1 MSASNFSTKAEKT
14 NNVSVKNES
23 DSIEGELSEYE
34 DKGGFWSR
42 LSKKLEVQE
51 KGDLTTSQ
59 MFLVNYDLKPVEN
72 ARRTWSWY
80 NYVFFWV
87 ADSFNISTWQIAST
101 GVATMNWWQTWL
113 SVWVGYF
120 LCGIFVSL
128 GSRVGIVYHISFP
141 VAARSSF
148 GIYGSLWPIFNR
160 VVMSCVWYGVQCA
173 IAGPCIEVMLKSIF
187 GNDLN
192 TRIPNHISSD
202 FTSFEFLSFFLFWL
216 FSLPA
221 IWFPPHQVRHLFTF
235 KAYVTPIAG
244 ILFLVW
250 TIVKA
255 GGIGP
260 VVHKKATVSGGDLG
274 WAFVKSTLN
283 SLANFATLIV
293 NAPDFSRF
301 ADKPTFSLKYIV
313 YTVSIPFCFSLTS
326 LIGILVSSASSSM
339 YGETLWNP
347 IDVLAKFLDNFTS
360 GNRAGVF
367 FLGLAFAVAQLG
379 TNICANS
386 ISFGTDVTALL
397 PRYIN
402 IRRGGYIC
410 AALALAINPWKLN
423 SSASMFTTYLSAYSV
438 FLSSIAGV
446 VACDYYYVRR
456 GYLKL
461 THLYSLH
468 APEKP
473 ESRSFYF
480 YNRIGCN
487 WRAYV
492 AYICGI
498 LPNIVGFVGATETH
512 VVPIG
517 AEKVYRLNFFM
528 GFISAFLVY
537 AILCRLSPIAGVP
550 KVKAFQKGW
559 FEEDQDVED
568 FEDELQGHVFHEG
581 LEKSLSYVSGRYNRG
596 QDDNF

>member
-1 MSASNFSTKAEKT
+1 MSTKDQEKIEH
-14 NNVSVKNES
+14 VKAV
-23 DSIEGELSEYE
+23 DDGTHSIEGEVSSITENE
-34 DKGGFWSR
+34 PSSWWR
-42 LSKKLEVQE
+42 RMIKKIQLQE
-51 KGDLTTSQ
+51 KGDLTTAQ
-59 MFLVNYDLKPVEN
+59 MYLVNYDLRPVEE

-80 NYVFFWV
+80 NYVFFWI
-87 ADSFNISTWQIAST
+87 ADSFNISTWQIAAT
-101 GVATMNWWQTWL
+101 GVQKMNWWQTWL

-120 LCGIFVSL
+120 LCGVFVSI
-128 GSRVGIVYHISFP
+128 GSRVGIMYHISFP
-141 VAARSSF
+141 VAVRSSF
-148 GIYGSLWPIFNR
+148 GIFGSLWPIINR

-173 IAGPCIEVMLKSIF
+173 IAGPCVEVMLRSIF
-187 GNDLN
+187 GQNLDK
-192 TRIPNHISSD
+192 TMPDGISGD
-202 FTSFEFLSFFLFWL
+202 FTTFKFLSFFLFWL

-235 KAYVTPIAG
+235 KAYTTPIAG

-250 TIVKA
+250 TVVKSD
-255 GGIGP
+255 GIGP
-260 VVHKKATVSGGDLG
+260 VISKPSSVEGSELA
-274 WAFVKSTLN
+274 WAFVQSSLN

-313 YTVSIPFCFSLTS
+313 YTVSIPLCFSLTS
-326 LIGILVSSASSSM
+326 LIGILVSSASTSL
-339 YGETLWNP
+339 YGETYWNP
-347 IDVLAKFLDNFTS
+347 IDVLGRFLDSYTS

-397 PRYIN
+397 PRFLN
-402 IRRGGYIC
+402 IRRGGYVC

-423 SSASMFTTYLSAYSV
+423 SSSSMFTTYLSAYSV

-468 APEKP
+468 APESP
-473 ESRSFYF
+473 EFNSFYL
-480 YNRIGCN
+480 YNKIGVN

-498 LPNIVGFVGATETH
+498 LPNIVGFVGATKTH
-512 VVPIG
+512 KVPIG

-528 GFISAFLVY
+528 GFISAFLIY
-537 AILCRLSPIAGVP
+537 AILCYISPIAGTP
-550 KVKAFQKGW
+550 PVKPFEKGW
-559 FEEDQDVED
+559 HEEWQYVED
-568 FEDELQGHVFHEG
+568 FDEELQGHVVNEG
-581 LEKSLSYVSGRYNRG
+581 LEKSLSYTSGRYAASRLR
-596 QDDNF
+596 

>member
-1 MSASNFSTKAEKT
+1 MSKAEK
-14 NNVSVKNES
+14 NDVKVQDSPES
-23 DSIEGELSEYE
+23 MEGEVSSYDENL
-34 DKGGFWSR
+34 GFWSK
-42 LSKKLEVQE
+42 LSKKLEVQK
-51 KGDLTTSQ
+51 KGDLTTAQ
-59 MFLVNYDLKPVEN
+59 MFLVNHDLKPVEQ
-72 ARRTWSWY
+72 ARRSWSWY
-80 NYVFFWV
+80 NYVFFWI
-87 ADSFNISTWQIAST
+87 ADSFNISTWQIAAT
-101 GVATMNWWQTWL
+101 GVQQMNWWQTWI
-113 SVWVGYF
+113 SVWLGYF
-120 LCGIFVSL
+120 LCGIFVSI
-128 GSRVGIVYHISFP
+128 GSRVGIMYHISFP
-141 VAARSSF
+141 VAVRSSF

-192 TRIPNHISSD
+192 ERIPDRISGEYS
-202 FTSFEFLSFFLFWL
+202 SFQFLSFFLFWL

-221 IWFPPHQVRHLFTF
+221 IWFPPHQIRHLFTF

-255 GGIGP
+255 GGIGS
-260 VVHKKATVSGGDLG
+260 VVHKPSAVQGSELG
-274 WAFVKSTLN
+274 WAFVSSTMN

-313 YTVSIPFCFSLTS
+313 YTVSIPLCFSLTS
-326 LIGILVSSASSSM
+326 LIGILVSSASTSL
-339 YGETLWNP
+339 YGETIWNP
-347 IDVLAKFLDNFTS
+347 IDVLAMFLNNFTS

-367 FLGLAFAVAQLG
+367 FLGLAFAIAQLG

-386 ISFGTDVTALL
+386 ISFGTDVTALM

-461 THLYSLH
+461 THLYSIS
-468 APEKP
+468 APEKT
-473 ESRSFYF
+473 ESPSFYL

-512 VVPIG
+512 EVPIG
-517 AEKVYRLNFFM
+517 AQRVYQLNFFM
-528 GFISAFLVY
+528 GFILAFLIY
-537 AILCRLSPIAGVP
+537 AILSAISPVAGVP
-550 KVKAFQKGW
+550 PVKPFEKGW
-559 FEEDQDVED
+559 YEEWQDVED
-568 FEDELQGHVFHEG
+568 FEEELQGHVVHEG
-581 LEKSLSYVSGRYNRG
+581 LEKSLSYTSGRL
-596 QDDNF
+596 